1 MRTLWLASPGPADA
15 PPPNSACGPAVAG
28 SEGLPCPAPGG
39 CGSLLFGPS
48 DPLTTGV
55 TCGVLAGFARG
66 RESALCPR
74 PSVTRVA
81 RRCAGLGPARP
92 LPRPPP
98 VVTPA
103 SPSPPAS
110 PPTFPPFPHFL
121 GGAGGTLERKSGN
134 RSFKASPVM
143 SERVAAGPRL
153 ASRRKHQTPGLWPQ
167 LCRRVSGRAQGT
179 RPRPPALPRR
189 EAAGAA
195 SEASAGWTVP
205 EALCS
210 PLHQSTLPSR
220 PAPALS
226 ARAAGGVWGQREFPG
241 AKKPSEPPALQGRG
255 VGATG
260 AGSWNT
266 RLTVTLAPCQQ
277 GGSVDMVLSRAVGG
291 NRRPMSFDILSRVKA
306 GSPPS
311 LLQRSVW

>member
-1 MRTLWLASPGPADA
+1 MRTLWLASPGPAGA
-15 PPPNSACGPAVAG
+15 PPPDSACGPAVAG

-66 RESALCPR
+66 RESALCLR
-74 PSVTRVA
+74 PSVTKAA

-143 SERVAAGPRL
+143 SERWPPAHVWRLAGSTRHLGYGLSSAAEFLGEPRGPAPARRPCRDERQPGRPPRRVPAGRFQKPSALPSTSRPSPPAPPLPSPRGPLAVSGGRENFPAPRNPQNLLLFKEGGWGRRAPGPGIRASRSRWPVSARRVRRHGPL
-153 ASRRKHQTPGLWPQ
+153 ASRWR
-167 LCRRVSGRAQGT
+167 
-179 RPRPPALPRR
+179 
-189 EAAGAA
+189 
-195 SEASAGWTVP
+195 
-205 EALCS
+205 
-210 PLHQSTLPSR
+210 
-220 PAPALS
+220 
-226 ARAAGGVWGQREFPG
+226 
-241 AKKPSEPPALQGRG
+241 
-255 VGATG
+255 
-260 AGSWNT
+260 
-266 RLTVTLAPCQQ
+266 
-277 GGSVDMVLSRAVGG
+277 
-291 NRRPMSFDILSRVKA
+291 
-306 GSPPS
+306 
-311 LLQRSVW
+311 